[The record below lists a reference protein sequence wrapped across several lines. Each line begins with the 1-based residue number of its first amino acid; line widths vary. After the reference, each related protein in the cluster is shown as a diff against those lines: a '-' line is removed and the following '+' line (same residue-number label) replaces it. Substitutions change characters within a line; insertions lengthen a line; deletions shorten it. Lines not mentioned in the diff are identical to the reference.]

1 MTSNSH
7 RIPDGWKRVLVLH
20 AYPPES
26 RLHTFERGLRALGH
40 DVVSAGPASTRGSVE
55 AWRDVDPDTTYVA
68 TEPDASLDDIFEAT
82 GGVPDWVFY
91 LRPSTAF
98 LPSGLRSCPV
108 PTVAWFE
115 DEFRYIDVFLRLGY
129 YFDLVGTAYEDAR
142 RVFTERGM
150 DNCRC
155 FNYVTASWLFPE
167 RAVDFHNRPT
177 DVSFVG
183 NSDPR
188 SARLRGLKL
197 EQLSRLAVD
206 GIHVEVRDGIYLR
219 DMMRVYARSKIVFQ
233 RSGQGPPHLTYRVG
247 EAMAAGAMV
256 LAKHPVHADG
266 LPQPLVEGKHL
277 VYFSDFDEVSE
288 LIRYYL
294 DNEDERLEIAQAGHR
309 YVREES
315 PWLDQV
321 ASFLQQHVYT
331 LPAGHQ
337 ERREERLAELGID
350 SRREQLDRA
359 LYFAVCGGR
368 PDLAKNEIE
377 VVPSWE
383 DDVTA
388 RSYRAATAS
397 DAAPEHNY
405 IQDMRFVLDQDAC
418 HLLTVSNY
426 ATAVW
431 KMRGIM
437 PAAHIQGVVEQALK
451 AFAETPGRDV
461 QPGALDGIMVLR
473 DARYRLE
480 VTNAYLHLSG
490 GSLRARLHAVLLSQ
504 LHRNHAE
511 LLEDAGDYP
520 GALAALQEAVRHVR
534 DDGYAFAQLARVAD
548 KTGRVRDAIRFLRHA
563 LQIEPYFGDAY
574 CELGSLLLH
583 SRRPDEAAELL
594 EQARLSHQRADASR
608 LGIILGLAASRLRL
622 HQKDRAKV
630 ALQQGIDEIDFGY
643 IDMGDWR
650 IYRHDDAVPM
660 ERLIRTREAMRVM
673 LEQVTEGD
681 DTVDDMFGDEDE
693 AMWV

>member
-1 MTSNSH
+1 MTRSGH
-7 RIPDGWKRVLVLH
+7 TIPAGWERVLVLH

-40 DVVSAGPASTRGSVE
+40 DVVSAGPASERGSVE
-55 AWRDVDPDTTYVA
+55 AWRDVDPDTAYV
-68 TEPDASLDDIFEAT
+68 TTQPDASLDDIFEAT
-82 GGVPDWVFY
+82 GGAPDWVFY

-98 LPSGLRSCPV
+98 LPTGLRTCPV

-115 DEFRYIDVFLRLGY
+115 DEFRYVDVFLRLGC
-129 YFDLVGTAYEDAR
+129 YFDLIGTAYEDAR
-142 RVFTERGM
+142 RVFAEGGL
-150 DNCRC
+150 DHCRC

-167 RAVDFHNRPT
+167 RGVDFRRRPT

-183 NSDPR
+183 SADPR
-188 SARLRGLKL
+188 AARLRGLEL
-197 EQLSRLAVD
+197 ERLSRLAVE
-206 GIHVEVRDGIYLR
+206 GIHAEVRDGIYLR
-219 DMMRVYARSKIVFQ
+219 DMMDVYSRSKIVFQ

-256 LAKHPVHADG
+256 LAKHPVHANG
-266 LPQPLVEGKHL
+266 LPRPLVDGKHL
-277 VYFSDFDEVSE
+277 VYFSDFDEASA
-288 LIRYYL
+288 LIRHYL
-294 DNEDERLEIAQAGHR
+294 ANEDERLDIARAGHR

-321 ASFLQQHVYT
+321 ASFLTEHVYS
-331 LPAGHQ
+331 LPADYGGA
-337 ERREERLAELGID
+337 REKRLGELGVD

-359 LYFAVCGGR
+359 FYFAVCGDR
-368 PDLAKNEIE
+368 PDLAKNAIE
-377 VVPSWE
+377 AIPSWH
-383 DDVTA
+383 DDATA

-397 DAAPEHNY
+397 EAAPEHDF
-405 IQDMRFVLDQDAC
+405 IEDMLFVLDKDAC

-426 ATAVW
+426 ATAMW
-431 KMRGIM
+431 KMRGVM
-437 PAAHIQGVVEQALK
+437 PAAHIRGVVEQALQ
-451 AFAETPGRDV
+451 AFSQTPGREV
-461 QPGALDGIMVLR
+461 APGALDGIMTLR

-480 VTNAYLHLSG
+480 VTNAYLHLTG
-490 GSLRARLHAVLLSQ
+490 ASLRARLHAVLLSQ

-563 LQIEPYFGDAY
+563 LLIEPFFGDAY

-608 LGIILGLAASRLRL
+608 LGIILGLAVSRIRLR
-622 HQKDRAKV
+622 QTDRAQV
-630 ALQQGIDEIDFGY
+630 TLQQGIDEIDFGY

-650 IYRHDDAVPM
+650 IHRHDGAVPM
-660 ERLIRTREAMRVM
+660 ERLIRAREAMRAM
-673 LEQVTEGD
+673 LDQVTDGD
-681 DTVDDMFGDEDE
+681 ETAGDAFGDEDE